1 MIKVKYVG
9 SYREPHL
16 VYRGEV
22 FTKGSFS
29 EVPKEWYE
37 LHKGGKLV
45 TFKRKVNADGDSS
58 SDN

>member
-22 FTKGSFS
+22 FTKGQFS
-29 EVPKEWYE
+29 EVTEEWYE
-37 LHKGGKLV
+37 LHKGQKLA
-45 TFKRKVNADGDSS
+45 TFKRKVNADGDSIT
-58 SDN
+58 DH